1 MNFVLVTSSWL
12 EEKGLCMFWELI
24 PRTAYCILILL
35 FSWPSC
41 LHVTMEALPSI
52 LLFTETCNLG
62 QTTQEHSRVIAMRL
76 CEVRVILPNISPV
89 CHWHQAYWR
98 FSPVKG
104 NSVIKDSLIETF
116 ITLTY
121 CQQNFIEFLSCAIYW
136 PCVKQQWST

>member
-1 MNFVLVTSSWL
+1 
-12 EEKGLCMFWELI
+12 
-24 PRTAYCILILL
+24 
-35 FSWPSC
+35 
-41 LHVTMEALPSI
+41 MEALPSI

-76 CEVRVILPNISPV
+76 CEVRVILPNISPI

-121 CQQNFIEFLSCAIYW
+121 C
-136 PCVKQQWST
+136 